1 MFVSDEVV
9 YLQMQKTGSTHVTEV
24 LQKYCRGSQEPKHS
38 QLRDYDEYR
47 ERLIVSSIRNPWDW
61 YVSLWAFG
69 CLGRGGLRKY
79 IDRLP
84 RSEWRAARERNDLV
98 SMAAF
103 PFRLIGR
110 LVQDPDWR
118 TLYSD
123 TTNEAN
129 FRRWLKLVIGA
140 EGRHIGK
147 EGYASS
153 PVKNVIG
160 LMTYRYLALT
170 TEYRHWISQGCK
182 CHTYA
187 ELEQFAHK
195 HSIVGTVLCMEN
207 LNEDLLALLN
217 RLGVAVSAKDAAGWG
232 KDNTTVHRRYRNY
245 YDDETIRLVASRD
258 RFIVDRF
265 GYTVARATKAT
276 VPQSRQPDC
285 PGFVRR

>member
-1 MFVSDEVV
+1 MFLSDEVV

-24 LQKYCRGSQEPKHS
+24 LQKYCHGSQERKHS

-47 ERLIVSSIRNPWDW
+47 EKLIVSSIRNPWDW

-69 CLGRGGLRKY
+69 CLGLGGLREY
-79 IDRLP
+79 IDGLP
-84 RSEWRAARERNDLV
+84 RSEWRAARNHHDLI
-98 SMAAF
+98 SMVVF
-103 PFRLIGR
+103 PFRLVSR

-123 TTNEAN
+123 ATNEAN
-129 FRRWLKLVIGA
+129 FRRWLKLIMGS
-140 EGRHIGK
+140 EGRRIGK

-170 TEYRHWISQGCK
+170 TEYRHWISQGRK
-182 CHTYA
+182 CQTYA

-195 HSIVGTVLCMEN
+195 HGIVGTVLRMEN

-217 RLGVAVSAKDAAGWG
+217 RVGVAVSAMDAATWG
-232 KDNTTVHRRYRNY
+232 KDNRSLHRRYPDY
-245 YDDETIRLVASRD
+245 YDDETIGLVASRD

-265 GYTVARATKAT
+265 GYTVART
-276 VPQSRQPDC
+276 QSPEHSRT
-285 PGFVRR
+285 R